1 MNSKRYVGVLV
12 FGIIAIGSLAA
23 HFLLK
28 PNENGS
34 VHGQAP
40 QAGTIGEGASQ
51 SAQTPATVELGSRDI
66 EAPFERET
74 VVRLNDIVRRSLV
87 AVRKYDAQIEA
98 IRADVFAAERDEMSE
113 HQLADARASL
123 AKLHDLVVEAS
134 QALSD
139 MKAAVAELEASDET
153 YNAAIL
159 AGMVRFVKTVAD
171 EIGAEHARLEKQIV

>member
-1 MNSKRYVGVLV
+1 MNSKRYATVLV

-34 VHGQAP
+34 VHGRVP
-40 QAGTIGEGASQ
+40 QAGTMGEGASR

-66 EAPFERET
+66 KAPFERKT
-74 VVRLNDIVRRSLV
+74 VIRLNRIVRRSLV

-98 IRADVFAAERDEMSE
+98 IRVDIFAAERDEMSE
-113 HQLADARASL
+113 RQLADARASL
-123 AKLHDLVVEAS
+123 TKVHDLALEAS

-139 MKAAVAELEASDET
+139 MKAAVVELEASGET

-171 EIGAEHARLEKQIV
+171 EIGAEHARLAEQIV